1 MKLRNTMLLASML
14 AGSIGCE
21 SYRDYSRSFG
31 RSVGSIQVRD
41 VAQADNV
48 RAILPGYLGLP
59 GDHMR
64 VTADSGYTDVTLTGI
79 DDSAARKNIKTRL
92 EDLRTQNPMM
102 NPIELHFEKVL
113 LFEN

>member
-1 MKLRNTMLLASML
+1 MNLRTTMLLASML
-14 AGSIGCE
+14 AGSTGCE

-41 VAQADNV
+41 VAQADNL

-59 GDHMR
+59 GDRMR
-64 VTADSGYTDVTLTGI
+64 VTADSGYTDLTLSGI
-79 DDSAARKNIKTRL
+79 NDSATKKDIQHKL